1 MLGGLVIIRLV
12 SAATVLLSLAG
23 VGMAQAQ
30 NTAVIIPPKRSDT
43 VAADSVRR
51 AQVAQDSIARVTLTD
66 MKQWVDSAAQALAV
80 QPDTGA
86 VATPRTDTAAAVAA
100 PATPQRPDSAVQ
112 SRAPSQAATEFRDGA
127 RAPDTATPFPTFA
140 LIGGAMVLA
149 GIAIGR
155 RRRVPAVPRSR
166 S

>member
-1 MLGGLVIIRLV
+1 MLGGLVIIRLF
-12 SAATVLLSLAG
+12 SAATVLLSFAG
-23 VGMAQAQ
+23 AGMAQAQ
-30 NTAVIIPPKRSDT
+30 NTAVIIPPKRADT
-43 VAADSVRR
+43 VVADSVRR
-51 AQVAQDSIARVTLTD
+51 AQAAQDSVARVTLTD

-100 PATPQRPDSAVQ
+100 PATAQRPDSAVQ
-112 SRAPSQAATEFRDGA
+112 SRPPSQAAEFRDGA

-140 LIGGAMVLA
+140 VIGGAMVLA

-155 RRRVPAVPRSR
+155 RRRVPAVPGRR
-166 S
+166 P